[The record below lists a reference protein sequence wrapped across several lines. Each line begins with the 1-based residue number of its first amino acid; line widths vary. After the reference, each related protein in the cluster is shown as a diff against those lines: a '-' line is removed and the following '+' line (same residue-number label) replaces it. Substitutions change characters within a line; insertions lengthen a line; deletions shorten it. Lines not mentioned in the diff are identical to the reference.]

1 MEKQDSSL
9 RAIKCLNCFT
19 LCEELVL
26 GLTLLDSIVFSQ
38 SQNHL
43 SAKLLVS
50 LFWGGRGVTA
60 RLTGVMENRGK
71 AATLLHS

>member
-1 MEKQDSSL
+1 MKKQDSSL
-9 RAIKCLNCFT
+9 RAIKCLDCFT

-38 SQNHL
+38 SQNCP

-50 LFWGGRGVTA
+50 LFWGGGVTA
-60 RLTGVMENRGK
+60 RLTAVMENRGK
-71 AATLLHS
+71 AAILLHS